1 MKEFRRAMISPL
13 EPTEVQIPRGPV
25 REYLIAFGVAAVYV
39 ATLPT
44 GEPCIVGVT
53 RDLEKT
59 RFAIRRSW
67 HWAVDITLAFW
78 VRDRASAKRIARAV
92 NADLAH
98 HILPGRLAV
107 TAERAGR
114 AIRAEAAG
122 RGITLT
128 DHDTAMARVHAS
140 VDRVAAMLDEAQ
152 ANGGLKWFNRG
163 YREWREAARA
173 NGLGMSYAEA
183 KARLR
188 RALVV
193 RAAKG
198 GEIAFAPNL
207 LAEILPPIN
216 NRKARELAPRIVD
229 HA

>member
-1 MKEFRRAMISPL
+1 MISPL

-25 REYLIAFGVAAVYV
+25 REYLIAFG
-39 ATLPT
+39 
-44 GEPCIVGVT
+44 T
-53 RDLEKT
+53 RDLERT
-59 RFAIRRSW
+59 RLAIRRSW
-67 HWAVDITLAFW
+67 HWAVDITLVCW
-78 VRDRASAKRIARAV
+78 MKDRESAKRIARAV
-92 NADLAH
+92 NADLEH

-114 AIRAEAAG
+114 AIRAEAEVQ
-122 RGITLT
+122 GIMLT
-128 DHDTAMARVHAS
+128 DHDAAMARVHAS

-173 NGLGMSYAEA
+173 KGLGMSYAEA

-198 GEIAFAPNL
+198 GEMELAPSL
-207 LAEILPPIN
+207 LAEIVPPID
-216 NRKARELAPRIVD
+216 NRKAQELAPRIVD